1 MADHAAD
8 DDDFDGDIFIYS
20 GGRAPQHVT
29 HVLIDKS
36 IVEIEENAFNLC
48 DNLVT
53 VDTHDGLRKI
63 GKKAFWIC
71 RSLRRV
77 NLKSAVEIDA
87 SAFYLCENLEYV
99 EFGDKLETIGACAFI
114 GCISLKHLKL
124 PSIINIGR
132 NAFFNCISL
141 ADFELS
147 ERLETIGERD
157 SRNVSAFNA
166 LPSH

>member
-8 DDDFDGDIFIYS
+8 AEFDGDIFIYR

-29 HVLIDKS
+29 HVLIDES

-63 GKKAFWIC
+63 GKKAFWLC

-77 NLKSAVEIDA
+77 NLFSVGGQCVE
-87 SAFYLCENLEYV
+87 
-99 EFGDKLETIGACAFI
+99 GAHI
-114 GCISLKHLKL
+114 
-124 PSIINIGR
+124 P
-132 NAFFNCISL
+132 
-141 ADFELS
+141 
-147 ERLETIGERD
+147 
-157 SRNVSAFNA
+157 
-166 LPSH
+166 